1 MIENRVVLLILLV
14 IMLSG
19 FVVSATV
26 NMGTGGLIILIGV
39 IGYFVFNKK
48 D

>member
-1 MIENRVVLLILLV
+1 MIENRIVLVILLI

-39 IGYFVFNKK
+39 ICYFIFNKK
-48 D
+48 V